1 MVMMTERPT
10 IMSTECDRMLKGD
23 YIVLSR
29 KVGENQQITPEEIG
43 ACGLPLHEVL
53 KNNRFIVYELKK

>member
-1 MVMMTERPT
+1 MILMTGHDT
-10 IMSTECDRMLKGD
+10 IMSTECDRMYLGD

-43 ACGLPLHEVL
+43 TCNLPLDEVL
-53 KNNRFIVYELKK
+53 KNNRFIVYEIQK